1 MNTSNELLLSIINS
15 RLKELTDKDKIKVY
29 YDDIDL
35 VRLIKGIEENNDNM
49 KYLTDSL
56 IEGIISTSKVRNK
69 EKFISQIKSIR
80 DVFIGKQK
88 YKLKV
93 DFNPKYIKDINTF
106 LALLR
111 DYVEVSESGLIDNEN
126 YINELKELKEK
137 MFSNELIINFSFIEK
152 MLNDYNSVEFE
163 SNLYKVMEYISLH
176 NLNILK
182 TPESILPVVETKSI
196 KTIDED
202 ENIKAVLDK
211 LEIDY
216 KNLSS
221 DLIGGL
227 VTVNHEVFMDNFG
240 LISKNKA
247 ENYGILHLF
256 SKENYKAKLVVL
268 LYSDVETIKEVV
280 DLTKDV
286 NGKINVPLLKSIC
299 NNVAT
304 CFIKNENQRYKPM
317 FENFK
322 KNMEQLKSLEVNY
335 PLLIKNSPLFMVA
348 SASDINFA
356 LNHLAMMGFDKK
368 QVVNKCYKT
377 LSINPSLIVK
387 NSNILKSKIVD
398 LDMFIKESKNYV
410 LLKIDNLEDK
420 INFLVSQ
427 KKETTTHK
435 KLTKNIEECVVN
447 ALRNGDSY
455 DRLY

>member
-1 MNTSNELLLSIINS
+1 MSVNTSNELLLSIINS

-256 SKENYKAKLVVL
+256 SKENYKGKLVVL

-447 ALRNGDSY
+447 ALRNGD
-455 DRLY
+455 

>member
-1 MNTSNELLLSIINS
+1 MSVNTSNELLLSIINS

-111 DYVEVSESGLIDNEN
+111 DYVEISESGLIDNEN

-335 PLLIKNSPLFMVA
+335 LLLIKNSPLFMVA

-410 LLKIDNLEDK
+410 LLKIDNLKDK

-447 ALRNGDSY
+447 ALRNGD
-455 DRLY
+455 

>member
-69 EKFISQIKSIR
+69 EKFINQIKSIR

-111 DYVEVSESGLIDNEN
+111 DYVEISESGLIDNEN

-447 ALRNGDSY
+447 ALRNGD
-455 DRLY
+455 

>member
-1 MNTSNELLLSIINS
+1 MSVNTSNELLLSIINS

-216 KNLSS
+216 KNLSC

-447 ALRNGDSY
+447 ALRNGD
-455 DRLY
+455 

>member
-111 DYVEVSESGLIDNEN
+111 DYVEISESGLIDNEN

-387 NSNILKSKIVD
+387 NSNILKNKIVD

-447 ALRNGDSY
+447 ALRNGD
-455 DRLY
+455 

>member
-69 EKFISQIKSIR
+69 EKFINQIKSIR

-111 DYVEVSESGLIDNEN
+111 DYVEISESGLIDNEN

-286 NGKINVPLLKSIC
+286 NGKINVSLLKSIC

-447 ALRNGDSY
+447 ALRNGD
-455 DRLY
+455 

>member
-348 SASDINFA
+348 SANDINFA

-447 ALRNGDSY
+447 ALRNGD
-455 DRLY
+455 

>member
-111 DYVEVSESGLIDNEN
+111 DYVEISESGLIDNEN

-322 KNMEQLKSLEVNY
+322 KNIEQLKSLEVNY

-447 ALRNGDSY
+447 ALRNGD
-455 DRLY
+455 

>member
-1 MNTSNELLLSIINS
+1 MSVNTSNELLLSIINS

-49 KYLTDSL
+49 KYLADSL

-111 DYVEVSESGLIDNEN
+111 DYVEISESGLIDNEN

-447 ALRNGDSY
+447 ALRNGD
-455 DRLY
+455 

>member
-1 MNTSNELLLSIINS
+1 VMSVNTSNELLLSIINS

-111 DYVEVSESGLIDNEN
+111 DYVEISESGLIDNEN

-447 ALRNGDSY
+447 ALRNGD
-455 DRLY
+455 

>member
-111 DYVEVSESGLIDNEN
+111 DYVEISESGLIDNEN

-377 LSINPSLIVK
+377 LYINPSLIVK

-447 ALRNGDSY
+447 ALRNGD
-455 DRLY
+455 

>member
-1 MNTSNELLLSIINS
+1 MSVNTSNELLLSIINS

-56 IEGIISTSKVRNK
+56 IEGTISTSKVRNK

-111 DYVEVSESGLIDNEN
+111 DYVEISESGLIDNEN

-447 ALRNGDSY
+447 ALRNGD
-455 DRLY
+455 

>member
-420 INFLVSQ
+420 IDFLVSQ

-447 ALRNGDSY
+447 ALRNGD
-455 DRLY
+455 

>member
-221 DLIGGL
+221 DLIGSL

-435 KLTKNIEECVVN
+435 KLTKNIEECVIN
-447 ALRNGDSY
+447 ALRNGD
-455 DRLY
+455 

>member
-126 YINELKELKEK
+126 YINELKELK
-137 MFSNELIINFSFIEK
+137 EK

-447 ALRNGDSY
+447 ALRNGD
-455 DRLY
+455 

>member
-1 MNTSNELLLSIINS
+1 MSVNTSNELLLSIINS

-111 DYVEVSESGLIDNEN
+111 DYVEVSENGLIDNEN
-126 YINELKELKEK
+126 YINELKKLKEK

-447 ALRNGDSY
+447 ALRNGD
-455 DRLY
+455 

>member
-111 DYVEVSESGLIDNEN
+111 DYVEISESGLIDNEN

-322 KNMEQLKSLEVNY
+322 KNMERLKSLEVNY

-447 ALRNGDSY
+447 ALRNGD
-455 DRLY
+455 

>member
-1 MNTSNELLLSIINS
+1 MSVNTSNELLLSIINS

-111 DYVEVSESGLIDNEN
+111 DYVEISESGLIDNEN

-227 VTVNHEVFMDNFG
+227 VTVNHEAFMDNFG

-447 ALRNGDSY
+447 ALRNGD
-455 DRLY
+455 

>member
-49 KYLTDSL
+49 KYLTDPL

-93 DFNPKYIKDINTF
+93 EFNPKYIKDINTF
-106 LALLR
+106 LTMLR
-111 DYVEVSESGLIDNEN
+111 DYVEESESGLIDNEN

-137 MFSNELIINFSFIEK
+137 MFNNELIINFSFIEK
-152 MLNDYNSVEFE
+152 VLNDYNSVEFE

-182 TPESILPVVETKSI
+182 TPDSILPVVETKSI

-202 ENIKAVLDK
+202 ENIKSVLDK

-216 KNLSS
+216 KSLSS
-221 DLIGGL
+221 ELIGGL
-227 VTVNHEVFMDNFG
+227 VTVNHETFMDNFG

-304 CFIKNENQRYKPM
+304 CFIKKENQRYKPM

-435 KLTKNIEECVVN
+435 KLTKNIEECVVD
-447 ALRNGDSY
+447 ALRDGD
-455 DRLY
+455 

>member
-111 DYVEVSESGLIDNEN
+111 DYVEISESGLIDNEN

-280 DLTKDV
+280 NLTKDV

-447 ALRNGDSY
+447 ALRNGD
-455 DRLY
+455 

>member
-111 DYVEVSESGLIDNEN
+111 DYVEISESGLIDNEN

-163 SNLYKVMEYISLH
+163 SNLYKVMEYISLR

-221 DLIGGL
+221 DLIGSL

-435 KLTKNIEECVVN
+435 KLTKNIEECVIN
-447 ALRNGDSY
+447 ALRNGD
-455 DRLY
+455 

>member
-111 DYVEVSESGLIDNEN
+111 DYVEISESGLIDNEN

-152 MLNDYNSVEFE
+152 MLNDYNSIEFE

-447 ALRNGDSY
+447 ALRNGD
-455 DRLY
+455 

>member
-1 MNTSNELLLSIINS
+1 MSVNTSNELLLSIINS

-106 LALLR
+106 LVLLR
-111 DYVEVSESGLIDNEN
+111 DYVEISESGLIDNEN

-447 ALRNGDSY
+447 ALRNGD
-455 DRLY
+455 

>member
-1 MNTSNELLLSIINS
+1 MSVNTSNELLLSIINS

-111 DYVEVSESGLIDNEN
+111 DYVEISESGLIDNEN

-152 MLNDYNSVEFE
+152 MLNDYNSIEFE

-447 ALRNGDSY
+447 ALRNGD
-455 DRLY
+455 

>member
-1 MNTSNELLLSIINS
+1 MSVNTSNELLLSIINS

-387 NSNILKSKIVD
+387 NSNILKNKIVD

-447 ALRNGDSY
+447 ALRNGD
-455 DRLY
+455 

>member
-1 MNTSNELLLSIINS
+1 MSVNTSNELLLSIINS

-335 PLLIKNSPLFMVA
+335 PLLIKNSPLLMVA

-447 ALRNGDSY
+447 ALRNGD
-455 DRLY
+455 

>member
-221 DLIGGL
+221 DLIGSL

-435 KLTKNIEECVVN
+435 KLTKNIEECVIN
-447 ALRNGDSY
+447 ALRNVD
-455 DRLY
+455 

>member
-111 DYVEVSESGLIDNEN
+111 DYVEISESGLIDNEN

-410 LLKIDNLEDK
+410 LLKINNLEDK

-447 ALRNGDSY
+447 ALRNGD
-455 DRLY
+455 

>member
-356 LNHLAMMGFDKK
+356 LNHLSMMGFDKK

-447 ALRNGDSY
+447 ALRNGD
-455 DRLY
+455 

>member
-1 MNTSNELLLSIINS
+1 MSVNTSNELLLSIINS

-93 DFNPKYIKDINTF
+93 NFNPKYIKDINTF

-111 DYVEVSESGLIDNEN
+111 DYVEISESGLIDNEN

-447 ALRNGDSY
+447 ALRNGD
-455 DRLY
+455 

>member
-111 DYVEVSESGLIDNEN
+111 DYVEISESGLIDNEN

-182 TPESILPVVETKSI
+182 TPGSILPVVETKSI

-447 ALRNGDSY
+447 ALRNGD
-455 DRLY
+455 

>member
-69 EKFISQIKSIR
+69 EKFISQVKSIR

-111 DYVEVSESGLIDNEN
+111 DYVEISESGLIDNEN

-322 KNMEQLKSLEVNY
+322 RNMEQLKSLEVNY

-447 ALRNGDSY
+447 ALRNGD
-455 DRLY
+455 

>member
-35 VRLIKGIEENNDNM
+35 VRLIKGIEENNYNM

-111 DYVEVSESGLIDNEN
+111 DYVEISESGLIDNEN

-447 ALRNGDSY
+447 ALRNGD
-455 DRLY
+455 

>member
-1 MNTSNELLLSIINS
+1 MSVNTSNELLLSIINS

-111 DYVEVSESGLIDNEN
+111 DYVEISESGLIDNEN

-335 PLLIKNSPLFMVA
+335 PLLIKNSPLFIVA

-447 ALRNGDSY
+447 ALRNGD
-455 DRLY
+455 

>member
-1 MNTSNELLLSIINS
+1 MNASNELLLSIINS

-447 ALRNGDSY
+447 ALRNGD
-455 DRLY
+455 

>member
-1 MNTSNELLLSIINS
+1 MSVNTSNELLLSIINS

-111 DYVEVSESGLIDNEN
+111 DYVEISESGLIDNEN

-447 ALRNGDSY
+447 ALRNGD
-455 DRLY
+455 

>member
-49 KYLTDSL
+49 KYLTDPL

-93 DFNPKYIKDINTF
+93 EFNPKYIKDINTF
-106 LALLR
+106 LTMLR
-111 DYVEVSESGLIDNEN
+111 DYVEESESGLIDNEN

-137 MFSNELIINFSFIEK
+137 MFNNELIINFSFIEK
-152 MLNDYNSVEFE
+152 VLNDYNSVEFE
-163 SNLYKVMEYISLH
+163 SNLYKVMEYISIH

-182 TPESILPVVETKSI
+182 TPDSILPVVETKSI

-202 ENIKAVLDK
+202 ENIKSVLDK

-216 KNLSS
+216 KSLSS
-221 DLIGGL
+221 ELIGGL
-227 VTVNHEVFMDNFG
+227 VTVNHETFMDNFG

-304 CFIKNENQRYKPM
+304 CFIKKENQRYKPM

-435 KLTKNIEECVVN
+435 KLTKNIEECVVD
-447 ALRNGDSY
+447 ALRNGD
-455 DRLY
+455 

>member
-152 MLNDYNSVEFE
+152 MLNDYDSVEFE

-221 DLIGGL
+221 DLIGSL

-435 KLTKNIEECVVN
+435 KLTKNIEECVIN
-447 ALRNGDSY
+447 ALRNGD
-455 DRLY
+455 

>member
-1 MNTSNELLLSIINS
+1 MSVNTSNELLLSIINS

-111 DYVEVSESGLIDNEN
+111 DYVEISESGLIDNEN

-182 TPESILPVVETKSI
+182 TPESILPVVETKLI
-196 KTIDED
+196 KTIDAD

-227 VTVNHEVFMDNFG
+227 ITVNHEVFMDNFG

-447 ALRNGDSY
+447 ALRNGD
-455 DRLY
+455 